1 MTNSKASSF
10 FFPSSQSTI
19 SIIQRLSDPSM
30 AAQMIACQHNP
41 RLKFS
46 ASPNPRVIWQNPRIS
61 SPETRL
67 LSKEDVAKKFALQ
80 LNNKQDDCFQLG
92 TVDRYGGRGLGKNG
106 GSGRSALLGT
116 FYLKGIGKTPLLGKS
131 TDESHASGGA
141 YLEECAREIIVSEIV
156 SAESPWGS
164 VPVLSVCLT
173 GESVV
178 WQTSNGEKKEQLCTL
193 VRPAF
198 IRPAHFEKAI
208 GYDPVTL
215 GDLAIDEDRVSSHLS
230 FLKNMCSDE
239 AEIISVLTEFWCR
252 WSEQIAYGFAHR
264 LAAGGLSTANVAL
277 DGRWVDFG
285 SWASLPSWG
294 KYTFAPRVEP
304 FGEEMVVLMQMIQAF
319 FTSAWK
325 RRLITNDLNTVVE
338 NVASLCTKSFQR
350 RLLFEFLRV
359 FGLSSDQAQAILEG
373 PRVHTIFSLLAS
385 HILRFQ
391 RENLSIVYATEAPST
406 IWCPLEFWRQ
416 GKRDSKSL
424 AAVLDDELSIFGESL
439 RFGETYTAVVERA
452 KFIGRSRDLLARDKM
467 KTKLYQDLEPER
479 GGQQLSEMA
488 FRSTI
493 DSMICQSRRDSQHA
507 EVNSFLAGHARSKD
521 CELSIFYNLNLSAY
535 QCVFEWSATA
545 RHPAGAKLILAC
557 AEDRL
562 SSTLEDLIGQCSL
575 WVSG

>member
-1 MTNSKASSF
+1 MTNSNVSSL

-19 SIIQRLSDPSM
+19 SIIERLSDPST

-41 RLKFS
+41 SLKFS
-46 ASPNPRVIWQNPRIS
+46 TSPNSRVIWQNSRVS

-67 LSKEDVAKKFALQ
+67 LNKEDVAKKFALQ
-80 LNNKQDDCFQLG
+80 LNNNQEECFQLG

-106 GSGRSALLGT
+106 GSGRSALLGN

-141 YLEECAREIIVSEIV
+141 YLEECAREIIMSEIV
-156 SAESPWGS
+156 SAEFPWGS

-178 WQTSNGEKKEQLCTL
+178 WQTSNGKKKEQLCTL

-208 GYDPVTL
+208 GYDPVDL
-215 GDLAIDEDRVSSHLS
+215 GELAIDEDRVSSHLS
-230 FLKNMCSDE
+230 FLKDMCSDE
-239 AEIISVLTEFWCR
+239 VEIISVLAEFWCR

-304 FGEEMVVLMQMIQAF
+304 FGEEMVVLLQMVQAF

-325 RRLITNDLNTVVE
+325 RRLITSDLNSVVE

-359 FGLSSDQAQAILEG
+359 FGLSRGQAQAILDG
-373 PRVHTIFSLLAS
+373 RKVHTIFSLLTS
-385 HILRFQ
+385 HIVRFQ
-391 RENLSIVYATEAPST
+391 REHLSIVYATEAPSA
-406 IWCPLEFWRQ
+406 IWCPLDFWRQ
-416 GKRDSKSL
+416 AKRDSKSL
-424 AAVLDDELSIFGESL
+424 AAVLEDELGIFGESL
-439 RFGETYTAVVERA
+439 HFGETYTAVVERA
-452 KFIGRSRDLLARDKM
+452 KFIGRSRDLLARDRM
-467 KTKLYQDLEPER
+467 KCKLYQDLESESD
-479 GGQQLSEMA
+479 GQQLSETA
-488 FRSTI
+488 FRATI
-493 DSMICQSRRDSQHA
+493 DNLICQSRRDSQHA
-507 EVNSFLAGHARSKD
+507 EVNSFLVGHARSKN
-521 CELSIFYNLNLSAY
+521 CELNIFYNLNLSAY
-535 QCVFEWSATA
+535 QCVLEWSSLA
-545 RHPAGAKLILAC
+545 HYPAGAKPIGSVP
-557 AEDRL
+557 L
-562 SSTLEDLIGQCSL
+562 SGVKPEARMP
-575 WVSG
+575 